1 MRRDFREFAP
11 FSDLMLDPKKL
22 DPKNLPNK
30 LLNKLEQMR
39 RDKPFRYLGRRVVQ
53 GMAEAASA
61 NLLIGQRS
69 APGRYYVLRL
79 VENEREKEEWER
91 LFAESRAAIIR
102 ELERESVARDIKLR
116 SGAEVDLVVLTD
128 AEVDAGEA
136 ERVLASVLDPSDH
149 AITLDRLK
157 EERELVL
164 ARRVRTLVIE
174 SEPSEAQ
181 VYLDHRP
188 LGVTPCRVEDVA
200 DGEHAL
206 TLSRPG
212 YLLHEEILRIE
223 PGRPGQKLSFTFKL
237 EPEPE
242 MGVLEVRTFPPRAR
256 VSVMGEAR
264 ESPARW
270 RIPAGPVEVSATLQD
285 FKPVGFTVEVP
296 PSPEER
302 PLIVHRRLQ
311 YEGPDADEIVGR
323 LVVYRPR
330 TRTTPAAAP
339 LRSNRISSFFSDSE
353 DEFELPEWEQE
364 SEVAATIVDD
374 REDEILGE
382 RPLKRGVIL
391 IGRPDPSGELQPD
404 VRLLDAENSVT
415 RGCHAWLWVYADR
428 STGAAYNT
436 FLIGNSS
443 PGGIRVDGS
452 LVMET
457 RRLSDA
463 SEIEIGNFRLRLV
476 KLVPEARVEFGF

>member
-1 MRRDFREFAP
+1 
-11 FSDLMLDPKKL
+11 MLDPKKL
-22 DPKNLPNK
+22 DPKK
-30 LLNKLEQMR
+30 LLNRLEQMR
-39 RDKPFRYLGRRVVQ
+39 REKPFRYLGRRVVQ
-53 GMAEAASA
+53 AMAEAASA

-69 APGRYYVLRL
+69 APGRYFVVRL
-79 VENEREKEEWER
+79 VEHGAEKEEWER
-91 LFAESRAAIIR
+91 QFSESRTIVIR
-102 ELERESVARDIKLR
+102 ELEREAVARDIKLR
-116 SGAEVDLVVLTD
+116 SAPEVDLVVLTD
-128 AEVDAGEA
+128 AESGAGEA
-136 ERVLASVLDPSDH
+136 ERALSTVLDPTDLP
-149 AITLDRLK
+149 AAQARLK

-164 ARRVRTLVIE
+164 PRRVRTLVIE
-174 SEPSEAQ
+174 SEPPEAQ

-206 TLSRPG
+206 SLSRPG
-212 YLLHEEILRIE
+212 FLLHEETLRIE
-223 PGRPGQKLSFTFKL
+223 PGRPGQKLTFSAKL

-256 VSVMGEAR
+256 VSVQGEAR

-270 RIPAGPVEVSATLQD
+270 RIPAGPVEVSVTLQD
-285 FKPVGFTVEVP
+285 FKPLGFTVEVP
-296 PSPEER
+296 PSPDER
-302 PLIVHRRLQ
+302 PLIVQRRLQ
-311 YEGPDADEIVGR
+311 YDGPDADEIVGR

-330 TRTTPAAAP
+330 VRSTPSASP
-339 LRSNRISSFFSDSE
+339 LRSSRISTFFSDKE
-353 DEFELPEWEQE
+353 EEEFEFPEWEDE
-364 SEVAATIVDD
+364 AEVTATIVDD
-374 REDEILGE
+374 RDEEILGE
-382 RPLKRGVIL
+382 RPLRRGVVL

-436 FLIGNSS
+436 FLIGNNSA
-443 PGGIRVDGS
+443 GGIRVDGS

-476 KLVPEARVEFGF
+476 KLVPEPRVEFGF